1 MFCRNCGK
9 EVDEK
14 AVVCVSCGVP
24 PKTEKKFCDNCG
36 EKTESNQAM
45 CTKCGVSLS
54 SKPSSGVS
62 LSSGPKSK
70 TIAGVLGIFLGG
82 IGGHK
87 FYLGY
92 NKEGVILLLMTVL
105 SFGIL
110 LGVSALIGFIEGIM
124 YLLKSDEDFA
134 ATYVDNKKGWF

>member
-24 PKTEKKFCDNCG
+24 PKNEKKFCGNCG
-36 EKTESNQAM
+36 VKTEENQAM
-45 CTKCGVSLS
+45 CVKCGVAFASPSTGFSGLS
-54 SKPSSGVS
+54 GE
-62 LSSGPKSK
+62 KSK
-70 TIAGVLGIFLGG
+70 MVAGILGIIFGA

-92 NKEGVILLLMTVL
+92 NKEGVIMLLITLI
-105 SFGIL
+105 SFFTLAVIP
-110 LGVSALIGFIEGIM
+110 SLIGLIEGIM
-124 YLLKSDEDFA
+124 YLMKSEEEFKS
-134 ATYVDNKKGWF
+134 TYVDSKKGWF

>member
-24 PKTEKKFCDNCG
+24 PNTEKKFCNNCG
-36 EKTESNQAM
+36 VKTEENQTI
-45 CTKCGVSLS
+45 CVKCGVAFAS
-54 SKPSSGVS
+54 PSTGFSG
-62 LSSGPKSK
+62 LPGEKSK
-70 TIAGVLGIFLGG
+70 MIAGILGIIFGV

-92 NKEGVILLLMTVL
+92 IKEGLIMLLITVISFSVL
-105 SFGIL
+105 APIPF
-110 LGVSALIGFIEGIM
+110 LIGLIEGIM
-124 YLLKSDEDFA
+124 YLMKSEEEFKS
-134 ATYVDNKKGWF
+134 TYVDSKKGWF

>member
-24 PKTEKKFCDNCG
+24 PNTEKKFCNNCG
-36 EKTESNQAM
+36 VKTEENQAM
-45 CTKCGVSLS
+45 CVKCGVAFASPSTGFSGLS
-54 SKPSSGVS
+54 GE
-62 LSSGPKSK
+62 KSK
-70 TIAGVLGIFLGG
+70 MVAGILGIIFGA

-92 NKEGVILLLMTVL
+92 NKEGVIMLLITLI
-105 SFGIL
+105 SFFTLAVIP
-110 LGVSALIGFIEGIM
+110 SLIGLIEGIM
-124 YLLKSDEDFA
+124 YLMKSEEEFKS
-134 ATYVDNKKGWF
+134 TYVDSKKGWF